1 MRLLLLVVC
10 LVLTACASSSKSD
23 GYMRTTGTGYTYEEA
38 KNNAF
43 REAIEYQLG
52 VVIASERE
60 TYNEKTKDEILAYS
74 AGFVDEYKIIS
85 QHTING
91 RVQLVVDVKI
101 SLLKLSNRILSKGK
115 DSKNFDGAKHGT
127 QYKSFLENKENGDR
141 ILNRILRDYPHRA
154 YTVKQSN
161 YVIKVDAYRNLT
173 LVVPYELQWS
183 SHYLDSLGDAM
194 KLLQDGTGGWMNK
207 SPYNVRVVSDRY
219 YFNDITVTNK
229 IMDAMMDWNEVRI
242 KLDVIDFNRS
252 TLYSECFTPKSLH
265 RNVHPLYNIEY
276 VGTQSIGLNKSTVET
291 NNIEIKIHQ
300 SSQLAKAMQSLNSI
314 DLTVVPKKVCTN
326 NM

>member
-43 REAIEYQLG
+43 REAIEFQLG

-60 TYNEKTKDEILAYS
+60 TYNEKTKEEILAYS

-85 QHTING
+85 QQSING
-91 RVQLVVDVKI
+91 KVQLVVDVKL

-115 DSKNFDGAKHGT
+115 DSKNFDGVKHGT
-127 QYKSFLENKENGDR
+127 QYKSFIENKENGDR
-141 ILNRILRDYPHRA
+141 ILNNILRDYPYRA
-154 YTVKQSN
+154 YTLKQSD
-161 YVIKVDAYRNLT
+161 YIIKVDAYRNLT
-173 LVVPYELQWS
+173 LVVPYHLQWS
-183 SHYLDSLGDAM
+183 SDYLDSLNDAM
-194 KLLQDGTGGWMNK
+194 KLLQDGSGSWMNR
-207 SPYNVRVVSDRY
+207 SPYNVRVVSTRY

-242 KLDVIDFNRS
+242 KLDILDSNRTVQHS
-252 TLYSECFTPKSLH
+252 DCFKPILLH

-276 VGTQSIGLNKSTVET
+276 VGTQSIGINKSSIET
-291 NNIEIKIHQ
+291 NSIEIKIHQ
-300 SSQLAKAMQSLNSI
+300 SSQLARVMQNLNAI
-314 DLTVVPKKVCTN
+314 ELTVVPKKVCTN

>member
-154 YTVKQSN
+154 YTVKQSD
-161 YVIKVDAYRNLT
+161 YVVKVDAYRNLT

-183 SHYLDSLGDAM
+183 GHYLDSLGDAM
-194 KLLQDGTGGWMNK
+194 KLLQDGTGSWMNK

-242 KLDVIDFNRS
+242 KLDVVDFNRN
-252 TLYSECFTPKSLH
+252 TLYSECFKPKSLH

-300 SSQLAKAMQSLNSI
+300 SSQLAKAMQSLKSI
-314 DLTVVPKKVCTN
+314 DLIVVPKKVCTN